1 MEGTSIVLSIWKEK
15 CDHSPE
21 IRTFKALLLSTSFE
35 KLESNFLCHDDDL
48 KEISLSSCPN
58 VPWTALDG
66 SESSD
71 MCLYKLQLKKKKS
84 KPTDPNFEDHATGNT
99 QIFFF
104 GLNINKIVYDWV
116 EWHVW

>member
-1 MEGTSIVLSIWKEK
+1 MEGGSIVLSIWKEK

-21 IRTFKALLLSTSFE
+21 IRTFKALSLSTSFE

-71 MCLYKLQLKKKKS
+71 MCLYKLQFKKKF
-84 KPTDPNFEDHATGNT
+84 PTYRPQF
-99 QIFFF
+99 
-104 GLNINKIVYDWV
+104 
-116 EWHVW
+116 